1 MTLATHGGPG
11 VGRRAS
17 AVALCLAGVLGG
29 CATLRSEAPAGAE
42 PKPAP
47 QVQLTIVAP
56 SKLKSL
62 LETHLD
68 LSRLAV
74 VAPGEALSESE
85 LRRHEAA
92 TPAQARSLLVTEG
105 FTDPEVK
112 VFASLELAL
121 ELSATVSDTSAQV
134 WAATCR

>member
-1 MTLATHGGPG
+1 MA
-11 VGRRAS
+11 
-17 AVALCLAGVLGG
+17 
-29 CATLRSEAPAGAE
+29 
-42 PKPAP
+42 
-47 QVQLTIVAP
+47 IVASGGTLP
-56 SKLKSL
+56 N
-62 LETHLD
+62 
-68 LSRLAV
+68 
-74 VAPGEALSESE
+74 SE